1 MSNPTGK
8 GGFKDNPDNI
18 DKSGGVAPAWTWAS
32 IMKEEC
38 EELDIDGIPFKRKIA
53 RKVVRQAAKGDVP
66 SIKELTNRTDGMPNQ
81 NLNVEGNV
89 TISFHDSLKQDE
101 Q

>member
-1 MSNPTGK
+1 MAGNKNS
-8 GGFKDNPDNI
+8 GFATHPENI
-18 DKSGGVAPAWTWAS
+18 NKSGGTAPAWTFQS
-32 IMKEEC
+32 LYINK
-38 EELDIDGIPFKRKIA
+38 LNSLNPQGIPYKLAIVDNMVERSA
-53 RKVVRQAAKGDVP
+53 RGD
-66 SIKELTNRTDGMPNQ
+66 KEATKEITDRVDGRPNQ